1 MEESKKRIFA
11 MMENFA
17 LKPEDSIRKSY
28 LELVME

>member
-1 MEESKKRIFA
+1 MEESKKHIFA
-11 MMENFA
+11 MMEKFG